1 MRDVDAC
8 PPAFL
13 KVVMALGRVLAH
25 EIGHLDTIGELR
37 HWRPTLQTANLK
49 YSTKKRPPLSMPR
62 IIGARTMPP
71 TVDDVSNFM
80 VKQMIRSLSTSR
92 RKFFPCLIASVLLT
106 TTLAVHARTT
116 YISVEPIPSRDVVGQ
131 DALAKILSVGYPNLE
146 LWSDRLLMD
155 CGIVQEVIDVLASH
169 GAISTVHP
177 GGNTSFRVAAGG
189 FEAVTNPSY
198 VFTVQDS
205 GPDAVSEA
213 DVDVLDNALGYVLN
227 QGGTAHFSP
236 DNAKA
241 YFFSLDYAVVTF
253 ADTLT
258 GVEAKGFFDYLGTID
273 AALWSGRFAGFTQ
286 IDFQDSPTNNSMLF
300 LKPATSK
307 QRFISG
313 LSAAADTTPDAMYVT
328 LNNNGQP
335 TTARAGIAFPGND
348 WTAFP
353 DGDQYLMQLG
363 EPSALLVS
371 QLAALR
377 QLHLQA
383 VASLL
388 RAVDKG
394 AVSVYLNHQFKC
406 PAQ

>member
-1 MRDVDAC
+1 VSWRYNPCALRFAKRSHDVWN
-8 PPAFL
+8 FL
-13 KVVMALGRVLAH
+13 
-25 EIGHLDTIGELR
+25 
-37 HWRPTLQTANLK
+37 
-49 YSTKKRPPLSMPR
+49 
-62 IIGARTMPP
+62 
-71 TVDDVSNFM
+71 
-80 VKQMIRSLSTSR
+80 VKQMIRNITKSR
-92 RKFFPCLIASVLLT
+92 RTFFPCWIAGVLLT
-106 TTLAVHARTT
+106 TTIAVHAVTGTT

-146 LWSDRLLMD
+146 LWSNRLLND
-155 CGIVQEVIDVLASH
+155 CHIVEEVIDVLASQ

-177 GGNTSFRVAAGG
+177 SNTSFRVAAGG

-258 GVEAKGFFDYLGTID
+258 GVDAKGFFDYLGTVD

-286 IDFQDSPTNNSMLF
+286 IDYQDSPTDNSMLF
-300 LKPATSK
+300 LKPAASK
-307 QRFISG
+307 QRFITG
-313 LSAAADTTPDAMYVT
+313 LSAAAGTTAGATYVT
-328 LNNNGQP
+328 LNSNGRP
-335 TTARAGIAFPGND
+335 TTAKAGVAFPGND
-348 WTAFP
+348 WIAFP
-353 DGDQYLMQLG
+353 NGDQYLMQLG
-363 EPSALLVS
+363 EASPQLLI

-377 QLHLQA
+377 QLHRQA
-383 VASLL
+383 VDSLL
-388 RAVDKG
+388 SAVDKG
-394 AVSVYLNHQFKC
+394 AVSVYLNHQFRC